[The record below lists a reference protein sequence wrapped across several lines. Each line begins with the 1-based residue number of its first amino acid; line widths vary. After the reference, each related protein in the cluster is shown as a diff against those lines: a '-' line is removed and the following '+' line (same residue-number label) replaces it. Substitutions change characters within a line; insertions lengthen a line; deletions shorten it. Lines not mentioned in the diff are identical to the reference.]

1 MNLEEKPVLQEGTN
15 VEESAHEQDAF
26 QSLNESLKE
35 RAKALKKLATEL
47 DKRFK

>member
-1 MNLEEKPVLQEGTN
+1 MNLEEKPVLQEASD
-15 VEESAHEQDAF
+15 VDELSPEQDAF